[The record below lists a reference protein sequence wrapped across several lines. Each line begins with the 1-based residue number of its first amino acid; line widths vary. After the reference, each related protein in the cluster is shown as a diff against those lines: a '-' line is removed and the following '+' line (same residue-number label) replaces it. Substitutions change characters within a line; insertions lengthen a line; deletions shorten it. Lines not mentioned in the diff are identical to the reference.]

1 MTMRTSSTPPASTP
15 PASPP
20 ASSRRARRRIG
31 LTALAAVGASVALAA
46 VAAAPGYAAAPPTH
60 PTHPTHRFTVT
71 NLVSDVPGVAPTTDP
86 NLVNP
91 WGTSE
96 LPAGPLWVS
105 DQGTGVSTLYTGD
118 VSGTPLTPV
127 PLVVT
132 IPGGSPTGQ
141 VFNGNFMTAPGDF
154 TVSAGAQSGPAVF
167 IFASLAGQI
176 SGWNPGVAAAAAGVN
191 STTAEV
197 AATVPGAAF
206 TGLAIDGATLY
217 AADFGNGTVDV
228 FNSAFQRVAT
238 PGAFVDRALPAGF
251 KPFNAQAV
259 NGNILVTYAK
269 PDPQTGKAE
278 NVIGGGFVDVFSAQG
293 VLLRRLIRGGVLDSP
308 WGLVI
313 APSSFGAFSG
323 DLLVGNFGDGFINA
337 FDPASGRFLGTLRD
351 ARGRLIHED
360 RLWSLILGDG
370 AAATPQTLLFTAGID
385 NEQHGLIGS
394 IVPAG

>member
-1 MTMRTSSTPPASTP
+1 MTMSSASTP
-15 PASPP
+15 AARPG
-20 ASSRRARRRIG
+20 RRQGRRIG
-31 LTALAAVGASVALAA
+31 LAGLTAVGASVAMAALASG
-46 VAAAPGYAAAPPTH
+46 PGYAAAA
-60 PTHPTHRFTVT
+60 PTHRFTVT

-86 NLVNP
+86 GLVNP

-96 LPAGPLWVS
+96 LPGGPLWVS

-118 VSGTPLTPV
+118 VSGSDLTAV

-132 IPGGSPTGQ
+132 IPGGGPTGQ

-154 TVSAGAQSGPAVF
+154 TVSSGSQSGPAVF

-176 SGWNPGVAAAAAGVN
+176 SGWNPGVGSPAAGVN
-191 STTAEV
+191 STSAQV
-197 AATVPGAAF
+197 AATVAGASY

-217 AADFGNGTVDV
+217 AADFGRGTVDV
-228 FNSAFQRVAT
+228 FNSAFQPVVT
-238 PGAFVDRALPAGF
+238 PGAFADRALPHGF

-259 NGNILVTYAK
+259 NGSIVVTYAR
-269 PDPQTGKAE
+269 PDPKTGRAG
-278 NVIGGGFVDVFSAQG
+278 NVIGAGFVDVFSPQG

-313 APSSFGAFSG
+313 APPGFGALSG

-337 FDPASGRFLGTLRD
+337 FDPASGRFLGALRD

>member
-1 MTMRTSSTPPASTP
+1 MTMSSSSLPSSTHRKIPP
-15 PASPP
+15 
-20 ASSRRARRRIG
+20 ARRRGRRLGLAG
-31 LTALAAVGASVALAA
+31 LTAVGASVAMTAL
-46 VAAAPGYAAAPPTH
+46 AAAPGYAAAT
-60 PTHPTHRFTVT
+60 PTHRFTVT
-71 NLVSDVPGVAPTTDP
+71 NLVSDVPGVAPVTDP

-96 LPAGPLWVS
+96 LAGGPLWVS
-105 DQGTGVSTLYTGD
+105 DQGAGVSTLYTGD
-118 VSGTPLTPV
+118 LSGSPLAAV
-127 PLVVT
+127 PLVVA
-132 IPGGSPTGQ
+132 IPSGGPTGQ
-141 VFNGNFMTAPGDF
+141 VFNGSFMTTPADF
-154 TVSAGAQSGPAVF
+154 PVSSGAQSGPALF
-167 IFASLAGQI
+167 IFANLAGQL
-176 SGWNPGVAAAAAGVN
+176 SGWNPGVGAAAGAT

-217 AADFGNGTVDV
+217 AADFGQGTVDV
-228 FNSAFQRVAT
+228 FNSAFQRVT
-238 PGAFVDRALPAGF
+238 RPGAFVDHAIPRGF

-259 NGNILVTYAK
+259 SGNIAVTYAR
-269 PDPQTGKAE
+269 PDPKTGKAE
-278 NVIGGGFVDVFSAQG
+278 NVIGAGFVDLFSPGG

-313 APSSFGAFSG
+313 APSSFGAFGG

-337 FDPASGRFLGTLRD
+337 FSPKSGRFLGALRD
-351 ARGRLIHED
+351 ARGRLIRED

>member
-1 MTMRTSSTPPASTP
+1 MTMSSSSTPAG
-15 PASPP
+15 SPP
-20 ASSRRARRRIG
+20 ARRRGRRIG
-31 LTALAAVGASVALAA
+31 LAGLTAVGASVALAA
-46 VAAAPGYAAAPPTH
+46 LAAAPASASAAHA
-60 PTHPTHRFTVT
+60 RGFTVT

-96 LPAGPLWVS
+96 LPGGPLWVS

-118 VSGTPLTPV
+118 VSGSPLTAV

-132 IPGGSPTGQ
+132 IPGGGPTGQ
-141 VFNGNFMTAPGDF
+141 VFNGNFMTTPGDF
-154 TVSAGAQSGPAVF
+154 TVSAGTQSGPALF

-176 SGWNPGVAAAAAGVN
+176 SGWNPGVGAAVGAT

-197 AATVPGAAF
+197 AATVPGASF
-206 TGLAIDGATLY
+206 TGLAVDGATLY
-217 AADFGNGTVDV
+217 AADFGRGTVDV
-228 FNSAFQRVAT
+228 FNSAFKQVRT
-238 PGAFVDRALPAGF
+238 PGAFVDRALPSGF
-251 KPFNAQAV
+251 KPFNAQAID
-259 NGNILVTYAK
+259 GNIVVTYAK
-269 PDPQTGKAE
+269 PDPRTGKAE
-278 NVIGGGFVDVFSAQG
+278 NVIGAGFVDVFSPQG
-293 VLLRRLIRGGVLDSP
+293 VLLRRLIRRGFLDSP

-313 APSSFGAFSG
+313 APSSFGSFSG

-337 FDPASGRFLGTLRD
+337 FDPRNGRFLGALRD

-360 RLWSLILGDG
+360 RLWSLILGDA

-394 IVPAG
+394 IVPAS

>member
-1 MTMRTSSTPPASTP
+1 MTSSATPPE
-15 PASPP
+15 PATGP
-20 ASSRRARRRIG
+20 RRQRAARRGRRIG
-31 LTALAAVGASVALAA
+31 LAGLTAVGASVAMAA
-46 VAAAPGYAAAPPTH
+46 VAAAPGYAAAT
-60 PTHPTHRFTVT
+60 PTHRFTVT

-118 VSGTPLTPV
+118 VSGSALAPV

-132 IPGGSPTGQ
+132 IPGGNPTGQ
-141 VFNGNFMTAPGDF
+141 VFNGNFMTTPADF
-154 TVSAGAQSGPAVF
+154 TVSAGAQSGPALF

-176 SGWNPGVAAAAAGVN
+176 SGWNPGVGAAAAGAT

-228 FNSAFQRVAT
+228 FNSAFQPVAT
-238 PGAFVDRALPAGF
+238 PGAFADRALPAGF

-259 NGNILVTYAK
+259 NGNILVTYAR
-269 PDPQTGKAE
+269 PDPRTGKAE
-278 NVIGGGFVDVFSAQG
+278 NVLGAGFVDVFSPQG

-337 FDPASGRFLGTLRD
+337 FDPSSGRFLGALRD

-370 AAATPQTLLFTAGID
+370 AAATPQTVLFTAGID

-394 IVPAG
+394 IVPAS

>member
-1 MTMRTSSTPPASTP
+1 MTMSSSSTSAG
-15 PASPP
+15 SPP
-20 ASSRRARRRIG
+20 ARRGRRIG
-31 LTALAAVGASVALAA
+31 LAGLIAVGAAAALT
-46 VAAAPGYAAAPPTH
+46 AAPGSASAGQA
-60 PTHPTHRFTVT
+60 RGFTVT

-96 LPAGPLWVS
+96 LPGGPLWVS

-118 VSGTPLTPV
+118 VSGTPLTAV

-132 IPGGSPTGQ
+132 IPGGGPTGQ
-141 VFNGNFMTAPGDF
+141 VFNGNFMTTPGDF
-154 TVSAGAQSGPAVF
+154 TVSAGTQSGPALF

-176 SGWNPGVAAAAAGVN
+176 SGWNPGVGAAAGAT

-197 AATVPGAAF
+197 AATVPGASF
-206 TGLAIDGATLY
+206 TGLAVDGATLY
-217 AADFGNGTVDV
+217 AADFGRGTVDV
-228 FNSAFQRVAT
+228 FNSAFKQVLTR
-238 PGAFVDRALPAGF
+238 GAFVDRELPPGF
-251 KPFNAQAV
+251 KPFNAQAIG
-259 NGNILVTYAK
+259 GNIVVTYAR
-269 PDPQTGKAE
+269 PDPRTGKAG
-278 NVIGGGFVDVFSAQG
+278 NVLGAGFVDVFSPQG
-293 VLLRRLIRGGVLDSP
+293 VLLRRLIRRGFLDSP

-313 APSSFGAFSG
+313 APSSFGAFRG

-337 FDPASGRFLGTLRD
+337 FDPRNGRFLGALRD

-394 IVPAG
+394 IVPVG

>member
-1 MTMRTSSTPPASTP
+1 MTMSSASTP
-15 PASPP
+15 AARPG
-20 ASSRRARRRIG
+20 RRQGRRISLAG
-31 LTALAAVGASVALAA
+31 LTAVGASVAMAALAA
-46 VAAAPGYAAAPPTH
+46 GPGYAAAA
-60 PTHPTHRFTVT
+60 PTHRFTVT

-96 LPAGPLWVS
+96 LPDGPLWVS

-118 VSGTPLTPV
+118 VGGSALTPV

-132 IPGGSPTGQ
+132 IPGGGPTGQ

-154 TVSAGAQSGPAVF
+154 TVSNGTQSGPAVF
-167 IFASLAGQI
+167 IFATLAGQI
-176 SGWNPGVAAAAAGVN
+176 SGWNPGVGSPAAGVN
-191 STTAEV
+191 STNAQV
-197 AATVPGAAF
+197 AATVTGASY

-217 AADFGNGTVDV
+217 AADFGRGTVDV
-228 FNSAFQRVAT
+228 FNSAFQPVVT
-238 PGAFVDRALPAGF
+238 PGAFTDRALPAGF
-251 KPFNAQAV
+251 RPFNAEAV
-259 NGNILVTYAK
+259 NGNIVVTYAR
-269 PDPQTGKAE
+269 PDPKTGKAG
-278 NVIGGGFVDVFSAQG
+278 NVIGAGFVDVFSPQG
-293 VLLRRLIRGGVLDSP
+293 ALLRRLIRRGVLDSP

-313 APSSFGAFSG
+313 APSGFGAFSG
-323 DLLVGNFGDGFINA
+323 ALLVGNFGDGFINA
-337 FDPASGRFLGTLRD
+337 FDPASGRFLGALRD

-370 AAATPQTLLFTAGID
+370 AAATPQTLLFTAGIG